1 MPPTAS
7 SQAAIT
13 RRRRAFESAIAEHF
27 GNNATSSSSSPV
39 DPAVTLSDS
48 AVATLVP
55 CLEEFLR
62 LLSNELAANDDSDG
76 PGSQQDKKTHVSPR
90 HVMDALER
98 MGFGDLA
105 KEANQVIVQQQQ
117 QTQDQKPKAS
127 KKKRKAEFSQEQAD
141 AQELLLSASRRKMEG
156 ES

>member
-27 GNNATSSSSSPV
+27 GNSSATSSSSSSPV

-117 QTQDQKPKAS
+117 HMLARGLARP
-127 KKKRKAEFSQEQAD
+127 
-141 AQELLLSASRRKMEG
+141 LPCC
-156 ES
+156 

>member
-105 KEANQVIVQQQQ
+105 KEANQEIVQQQ